1 MRSQF
6 MFYSWIT
13 LAIAEEPRAA
23 VRRKLQLPSPG
34 SLGQDA
40 SGFVGK

>member
-1 MRSQF
+1 ML
-6 MFYSWIT
+6 YSWII
-13 LAIAEEPRAA
+13 LAVAEEPRPA
-23 VRRKLQLPSPG
+23 VRRKLQLPSTG